1 MDEEDFGEQEGGE
14 DLMDGEAVDPN
25 AARSVTRD
33 RISLSVVFE
42 VKVIQLTLG
51 KINANN
57 KIEGIQV
64 YNRGT
69 VLDFESPNLKVSQ
82 RFRMRTRIREWG
94 VNLITVNRKTNK
106 FEECESVI

>member
-1 MDEEDFGEQEGGE
+1 MMTLD
-14 DLMDGEAVDPN
+14 DGADIPN
-25 AARSVTRD
+25 SKAKNLTRD

-51 KINANN
+51 KINTNN

-69 VLDFESPNLKVSQ
+69 ILEFESPNLTVSQ
-82 RFRMRTRIREWG
+82 RFKMQTRIREWG
-94 VNLITVNRKTNK
+94 VNLITVNRKTGK
-106 FEECESVI
+106 FEECESVIQTNTT